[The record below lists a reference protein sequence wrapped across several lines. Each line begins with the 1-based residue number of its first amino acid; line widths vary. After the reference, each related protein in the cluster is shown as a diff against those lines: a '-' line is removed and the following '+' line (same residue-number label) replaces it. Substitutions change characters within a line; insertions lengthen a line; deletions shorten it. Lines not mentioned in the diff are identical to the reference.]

1 MSISIGQIDLEAL
14 KNYLKIVQGFRT
26 VDDPS
31 GDTDLVNGIPSD
43 KIAIAALNEAGD
55 LIVQGEDEEGKK
67 IGRTI
72 VDNALNLAR
81 IDVDGNLVIINANDV
96 LTESEGQEL
105 KATAITASKNTAEDM
120 RSLRNEMYHLK
131 LDMIKSGSVQ
141 YNNVYNGFIDPF
153 IQSVDGLELF
163 TTDPVNL
170 EGVDGNKPVA
180 SSGDFD
186 AFYKEGQNVVLVG
199 DSVVAGLDKIIKD
212 DSGAL
217 VLEKAQ
223 FSKTPDLLKKSF
235 GMYYNGKFVFAG
247 DGSMSVDTNNTINM
261 IYKDGADRI
270 SVMDINESISQKG
283 FVSVIT
289 VPAELDNSF
298 LKSISVSLR
307 VEGAPGV
314 CYCELYDYKALD
326 KVQNRIFGEPI
337 ASSKNVGSANV
348 SSTNF
353 TTHHFALDNEVLLEK
368 GQMYVLVVKANGTS
382 TGNVWRIGGFT
393 EVCNNN
399 IHQDTYIYNTD
410 GSLTPQTADML
421 SNQILDMFI
430 GLGTSQI
437 KEHNLSYSKQGIYTG
452 TFEIE
457 NDAASRV
464 RISFNPDRNGKEL
477 IEFNVHDYY
486 KVNVIGKIKNSDE
499 FVKGIP
505 NKIDELGNHVAKVY
519 SHRILAAGQLSAY
532 EYVYDFDF
540 GGQEVD
546 LIEFQIVYNSINAV
560 GEDAHGALY
569 AVVVS
574 TDNAFLGKEE

>member
-1 MSISIGQIDLEAL
+1 
-14 KNYLKIVQGFRT
+14 
-26 VDDPS
+26 
-31 GDTDLVNGIPSD
+31 
-43 KIAIAALNEAGD
+43 
-55 LIVQGEDEEGKK
+55 
-67 IGRTI
+67 
-72 VDNALNLAR
+72 
-81 IDVDGNLVIINANDV
+81 
-96 LTESEGQEL
+96 
-105 KATAITASKNTAEDM
+105 
-120 RSLRNEMYHLK
+120 MYHLK

-153 IQSVDGLELF
+153 IESVDGLELY

-186 AFYKEGQNVVLVG
+186 AFYKEGQNVILIG
-199 DSVVAGLDKIIKD
+199 DSIVAGLDKVIKD
-212 DSGAL
+212 DSGSL

-223 FSKTPDLLKKSF
+223 FSKNPDSLRKSF
-235 GMYYNGKFVFAG
+235 GMYHNGKFVFAG
-247 DGSMSVDTNNTINM
+247 DGSMIVDTNNALNM

-289 VPAELDNSF
+289 VPAELNNSF

-314 CYCELYDYKALD
+314 CYCEIYDHKALD

-337 ASSKNVGSANV
+337 ASSKNLGSANV
-348 SSTNF
+348 SSTGF
-353 TTHHFALDNEVLLEK
+353 STHHFALDNEILLEK
-368 GQMYVLVVKANGTS
+368 GQMYLLVVKANGTS
-382 TGNVWRIGGFT
+382 TGNVWRVGGFT

-399 IHQDTYIYNTD
+399 VHQDTYIYNTD

-421 SNQILDMFI
+421 SNQVLDMFI
-430 GLGTSQI
+430 GLGISQVR
-437 KEHNLSYSKQGIYTG
+437 EHNLSYSKQGIYTG
-452 TFEIE
+452 SFEIE

-477 IEFNVHDYY
+477 IDFNVHDYY
-486 KVNVIGKIKNSDE
+486 KVNVVGKLKGLDE
-499 FVKGIP
+499 FVAGVP
-505 NKIDELGNHVAKVY
+505 DKIDELNNHKVKVY
-519 SHRILAAGQLSAY
+519 SHRVLAAGNLSAY

-546 LIEFQIVYNSINAV
+546 FIEFQIVYNSIDAV

-569 AVVVS
+569 AVVAS